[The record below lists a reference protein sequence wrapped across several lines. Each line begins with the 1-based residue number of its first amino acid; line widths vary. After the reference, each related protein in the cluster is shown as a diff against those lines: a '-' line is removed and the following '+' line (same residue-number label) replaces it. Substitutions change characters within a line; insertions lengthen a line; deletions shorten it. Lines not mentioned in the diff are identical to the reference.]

1 MTPDL
6 VGPRA
11 LGATA
16 GVQYVFAVAFL
27 QELPNDVKVAVVA
40 LLLIAFVAAVLYL
53 KLRSYR

>member
-1 MTPDL
+1 L

-16 GVQYVFAVAFL
+16 GVQYVCAVAFL